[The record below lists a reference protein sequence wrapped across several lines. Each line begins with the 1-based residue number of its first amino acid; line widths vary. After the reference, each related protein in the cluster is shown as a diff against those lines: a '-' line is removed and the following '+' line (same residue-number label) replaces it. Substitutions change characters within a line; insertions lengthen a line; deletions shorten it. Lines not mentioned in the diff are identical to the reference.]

1 MNPILA
7 TENLNLLVH
16 NIVFLAGG
24 ALNIFLPLIVLYIRR
39 KRLDSAIITFWL
51 MSWSVGIFQ
60 IFQVLGANAATAD
73 LSRRLFMFN
82 LTDIWIGAF
91 MTHWFLA
98 VIGKDRDLREKKI
111 LAFIYTF
118 AIVLFGACLIFPR
131 LFLMDSVP
139 KMYFPFYYNP
149 GPLYGVMVAYFFIT
163 QIYYFSKLIV
173 AYRHE
178 QEPVLKNRYR
188 YVLIAMLYAYA
199 TGQLAFLLVFNIKVD
214 PMWASFVG
222 LYPLLLAYAMVRY
235 QLMEVRVII
244 QRAFI
249 YALTVAVLIGFIS
262 FSNYAS
268 AFLEQAIPGFP
279 YWAVPAASSLV
290 GVALG
295 FFIWGKLRENDLL
308 KYEFVTIMAH
318 KFRTPLTQIKWSAE
332 ELRPLL
338 DKPSTVGI
346 VDTIEQADAK
356 LVDLTGTLIRL
367 TDTEGSSENAY
378 YAPARI
384 DLRGLMDSIAKSYEK
399 AYADNEV
406 SLEFTYKNSNAIIHI
421 DEEGMRFVL
430 QTLLENALAYTPNG
444 GKVTVTV
451 TSSRNKVF
459 ISVADTGIGIGKREL
474 PLIFS
479 KFYRSHGAKKADTE
493 GFGIGLYLAQS
504 IVRRHGGA
512 IEASSEGEN
521 RGSLFTVTLPLV
533 K

>member
-1 MNPILA
+1 M
-7 TENLNLLVH
+7 V
-16 NIVFLAGG
+16 
-24 ALNIFLPLIVLYIRR
+24 LPLIVLYICR
-39 KRLDSAIITFWL
+39 KRLNSAIITFWL
-51 MSWSVGIFQ
+51 MSWSVAIFQ

-73 LSRRLFMFN
+73 LSRQLFMFN

-98 VIGKDRDLREKKI
+98 VIGKDHDPREKKI

-118 AIVLFGACLIFPR
+118 AIGLFGACLIFPK
-131 LFLMDSVP
+131 LFLMNSVP

-163 QIYYFSKLIV
+163 QIYYFSKLII

-178 QEPVLKNRYR
+178 EEPVLKNRYR

-249 YALTVAVLIGFIS
+249 YALAVVILIGFIS
-262 FSNYAS
+262 FSNFAGTY
-268 AFLEQAIPGFP
+268 LGQAIPGLP
-279 YWAVPAASSLV
+279 YWTVPLISSLI
-290 GVALG
+290 GVAVG
-295 FFIWGKLRENDLL
+295 FFIWSKLRENDLL

-338 DKPSTVGI
+338 DVPERISL
-346 VDTIEQADAK
+346 VDNIEQADAK
-356 LVDLTGTLIRL
+356 LVGLTGTLIRL
-367 TDTEGSSENAY
+367 SDTEQTSEAAY
-378 YAPARI
+378 YSPAKVG
-384 DLRGLMDSIAKSYEK
+384 LRVLVDSIGKTYEK
-399 AYADNEV
+399 AYADKGVLLGFEYRNPDAAV
-406 SLEFTYKNSNAIIHI
+406 HI
-421 DEEGMRFVL
+421 DEEGMKFVL
-430 QTLLENALAYTPNG
+430 QTLLENALTYTPQG

-451 TSSRNKVF
+451 SSSKRKAS
-459 ISVADTGIGIGKREL
+459 ILVADTGIGITKREL

-493 GFGIGLYLAQS
+493 GFGVGLYLARS
-504 IVRRHGGA
+504 VVRRNGGDMA
-512 IEASSEGEN
+512 VSSEGEG
-521 RGSLFTVTLPLV
+521 RGTQFTVTLPLV